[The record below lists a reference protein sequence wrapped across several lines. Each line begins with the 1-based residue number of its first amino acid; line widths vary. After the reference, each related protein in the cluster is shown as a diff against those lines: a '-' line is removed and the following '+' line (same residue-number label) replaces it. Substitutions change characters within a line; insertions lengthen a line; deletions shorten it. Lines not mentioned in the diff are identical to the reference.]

1 MCKKLKVKT
10 LHSMGLGQGWE
21 FSHRCSEQIAR
32 FLRKNERMSN
42 SLKITSDSL
51 IFGERP
57 ERIAHG
63 RLFIK
68 KEGMSESLVFLCTK
82 KYDFR
87 LLVKNF

>member
-63 RLFIK
+63 RSFLVTDL
-68 KEGMSESLVFLCTK
+68 SNLLTSLIFGERP
-82 KYDFR
+82 D
-87 LLVKNF
+87 